1 MDFLVKNMQK
11 IAKNFNFSPIFSQ
24 PDPLKKNFENNFF
37 SSWYSIYSH
46 YLYQVLKHFD

>member
-37 SSWYSIYSH
+37 LVDIQYIPIICT
-46 YLYQVLKHFD
+46 KF